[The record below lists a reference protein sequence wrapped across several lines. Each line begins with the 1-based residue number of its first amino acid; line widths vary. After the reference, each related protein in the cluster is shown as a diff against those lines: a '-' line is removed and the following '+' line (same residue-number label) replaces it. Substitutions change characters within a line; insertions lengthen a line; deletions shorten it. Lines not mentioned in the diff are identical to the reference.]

1 MNAKLIKALL
11 LDIGGVLLNKGWGRD
26 TRRLAAERFGLDY
39 DDMQERHALVFH
51 LHEEGR
57 VTLSE
62 YLRRV
67 VFYRERDFTE
77 DEFAQFIFAQSEPY
91 TDTLGLIRELK
102 ARYSLKTVALSNEGR
117 EITDNRIRKFDL
129 GSLIDF
135 FVCSCYVGTE
145 KPDPAIYHFAMDQVQ
160 LHKEEVVY
168 IDDTALHVEV
178 ARELGIPS
186 IHHTDCESTREKL
199 AQMGLKLTEHARSA
213 MG

>member
-1 MNAKLIKALL
+1 MHTMNTTAIKALF
-11 LDIGGVLLNKGWGRD
+11 LDIGGVLLTKGWGRD
-26 TRRLAAERFGLDY
+26 ARRRAAERFGLDY

-51 LHEEGR
+51 IYEEGR
-57 VTLSE
+57 ITLSE

-77 DEFAQFIFAQSEPY
+77 DQFTEFIFAQSEPY
-91 TDTLGLIRELK
+91 PDTLGLIRELK
-102 ARYSLKTVALSNEGR
+102 ARYGLKTVALSNEGR
-117 EITDNRIRKFDL
+117 EITDYRIRAFDL
-129 GSLIDF
+129 TSLLDF

-160 LHKEEVVY
+160 LHKEDVVY

-186 IHHTDCESTREKL
+186 IHHNDCESTRAEL
-199 AQMGLKLTEHARSA
+199 ARMGLKLT
-213 MG
+213 

>member
-1 MNAKLIKALL
+1 MDVKALL
-11 LDIGGVLLNKGWGRD
+11 LDIGGVLLTKGWGRD
-26 TRRLAAERFGLDY
+26 TRKLAAQHFGLDY

-51 LHEEGR
+51 IYEEGKI
-57 VTLSE
+57 TLSE
-62 YLRRV
+62 YLKRV

-77 DEFAQFIFAQSEPY
+77 AEFTEFIFAQSEPCP
-91 TDTLGLIRELK
+91 DTLGLIRELK

-117 EITDNRIRKFDL
+117 EITEYRIRKFDL
-129 GSLIDF
+129 ASLLDF

-178 ARELGIPS
+178 ARELDIPS
-186 IHHTDCESTREKL
+186 IHHTDCESTRAEL
-199 AQMGLKLTEHARSA
+199 ARMGLRL
-213 MG
+213 